1 MLRSSCKSM
10 LFVFALSTPFI
21 CQAQLLDQFD
31 GESIEGWQSFTGDG
45 DARLEFVQMDGFARM
60 RIDATDDR
68 HNVWWAIIKRD
79 VSAYLDM
86 EKLANPAYELR
97 VEIRLRPSHAPRR
110 VNIMINT
117 QRTVDFHKQ
126 LSEYDVD
133 DTGWHTISMTT
144 QDLDAKPGD
153 SLFVQLSATDWGL
166 EEYHVDLDYYRAEV
180 VKVADVEPDLGEPL
194 VYHPEIPD
202 LDTFKHHLT
211 VSQDALLNTEYPKVN
226 FHDWHTTDHDGQ
238 ARILTVSHNQWPI
251 LRWNLEK
258 FSGQKA
264 GGAGV
269 LELTTQSVKKGGNY
283 VAAYGE
289 DLGVEFGKIRI
300 IEILGGEPDWDQ
312 RSVTFDSFSQGFDS
326 AELFNSQMTFDTEL
340 NPTPGGKTLVTL
352 PRPVMQRLLD
362 GQTRGLLI
370 RPLGAIDASIYDS
383 EDGDGNRGAKLHF
396 TTR

>member
-1 MLRSSCKSM
+1 MRRSSCKS
-10 LFVFALSTPFI
+10 LFLVFALSTSLVS
-21 CQAQLLDQFD
+21 QAQLVDQFE

-60 RIDATDDR
+60 QIDATDDR

-79 VSAYLDM
+79 VSQYLDM
-86 EKLANPAYELR
+86 KKLADPAYELR
-97 VEIRLRPSHAPRR
+97 VEIRLRPSQAPRR

-126 LSEYDVD
+126 LREYDID

-153 SLFVQLSATDWGL
+153 SLFVQLAATDWGL
-166 EEYHVDLDYYRAEV
+166 KQVHLDLDYYRAEV
-180 VKVADVEPDLGEPL
+180 VKVADAEPDLGEPL
-194 VYHPEIPD
+194 VYHPQVPN
-202 LDTFKHHLT
+202 LDSFARHLM
-211 VSQDALLNTEYPKVN
+211 VSQDALINSEFPSVN
-226 FHDWHTTDHDGQ
+226 FHDWHTTDHQGQ
-238 ARILTVSHNQWPI
+238 ARILTISHKQWPI
-251 LRWNLEK
+251 LRWNLEE

-264 GGAGV
+264 EGAGI
-269 LELTTQSVKKGGNY
+269 LELTTQSIQKGGNY
-283 VAAYGE
+283 SAAYGE
-289 DLGVEFGKIRI
+289 DLGIEFGKIRI
-300 IEILGGEPDWDQ
+300 FEIFGGDPEWDQ
-312 RSVTFDSFSQGFDS
+312 RSVTFDSFTQGRDS

-340 NPTPGGKTLVTL
+340 TQEPGGNTLITL

-383 EDGDGNRGAKLHF
+383 EDGAGSRGAKLHF
-396 TTR
+396 TTH